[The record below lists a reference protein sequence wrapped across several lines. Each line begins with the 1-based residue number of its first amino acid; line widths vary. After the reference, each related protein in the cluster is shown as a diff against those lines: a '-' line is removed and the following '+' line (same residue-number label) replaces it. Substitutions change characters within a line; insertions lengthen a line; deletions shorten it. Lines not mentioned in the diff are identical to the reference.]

1 MIITMHILEFQYERR
16 KYMEVIVDY
25 NNDENYG
32 AVVEYHD
39 SVKSVISDYS
49 NIKIYKYDS
58 EVVIYQRDKVLN
70 FSIVG

>member
-1 MIITMHILEFQYERR
+1 
-16 KYMEVIVDY
+16 MEVIVDY

-39 SVKSVISDYS
+39 SVKSVISDY
-49 NIKIYKYDS
+49 NKILIYKYGT
-58 EVVIYQRDKVLN
+58 EVVTYQRDKVLN

>member
-1 MIITMHILEFQYERR
+1 MKGEKT
-16 KYMEVIVDY
+16 MEVIVDY

-39 SVKSVISDYS
+39 SVKCVISDYN
-49 NIKIYKYDS
+49 NIKIYKYGS
-58 EVVIYQRDKVLN
+58 EVVTYQRDKVLN

>member
-1 MIITMHILEFQYERR
+1 
-16 KYMEVIVDY
+16 MEVIVDY

-58 EVVIYQRDKVLN
+58 EVVTYQRAKVLN
-70 FSIVG
+70 ISIVG